1 MLITVGKLN
10 LEFNENI
17 QEMEEQLKE
26 LTRLEEALNNSA
38 HYKLLAGKTQMIGK
52 GKGVTKKERSRKVHT
67 DVIAN
72 QVVKPT
78 ILNVYY
84 KILEVHP
91 VLSSEEFRRM
101 FELNREIAIKRGMVM
116 AKAHDIGHVPF
127 GHCGEKAIS
136 DFMSKVSNPNA
147 MEKKDEAT
155 KSRDISAIIDILKE
169 HRTYFGEEYERN
181 QGHIPYDTAIN
192 VPGFLQISFEH
203 NELSAILLNKMIEKE
218 GINLSDDEVR
228 RLTLGVL
235 GHSTSRT
242 PIELLEGDLIAQI
255 VRVADKVEY
264 INSDYEEISRLIKL
278 DYDIEE
284 DISSYLQMSNEDRLK
299 KTSKDL
305 AEEAVRIGEISE
317 THTTIRRLMR
327 LRKFYEDFI
336 YSLDG
341 AYTDNC
347 LKELLSIVDNP
358 TALREYYLKNKG
370 IEAIYPK
377 DIIVRLKEN
386 RQALNNPPGLTTEQ
400 FQKIRKRILGEQVR
414 FGGVMKGENSDRLYF
429 ITQRVLRILL

>member
-17 QEMEEQLKE
+17 QEMEEQLKG

-38 HYKLLAGKTQMIGK
+38 HYKLLSGKTQMLGK
-52 GKGVTKKERSRKVHT
+52 GKGVTKKERSRRVHT
-67 DVIAN
+67 DAIAYS
-72 QVVKPT
+72 VVKPT
-78 ILNVYY
+78 IVNVYN
-84 KILEVHP
+84 KILDEYP
-91 VLSSEEFRRM
+91 VLSSNEFKRM
-101 FELNREIAIKRGMVM
+101 FELNREIAIKRGIIM

-136 DFMSKVSNPNA
+136 AFMSKVSNPDE
-147 MEKKDEAT
+147 MDKKDEDT
-155 KSRDISAIIDILKE
+155 KKRDICSIIDILKE

-181 QGHIPYDTAIN
+181 QGHIPYDAGIN

-203 NELSAILLNKMIEKE
+203 NELSAILLNKIIEKE
-218 GINLSDDEVR
+218 EINLSAEEVR

-242 PIELLEGDLIAQI
+242 PIELLQGDLIAQI

-264 INSDYEEISRLIKL
+264 VNTDYEEISRLIKL
-278 DYDIEE
+278 DSGIEE
-284 DISSYLQMSNEDRLK
+284 DISTYLQMSNEDRLK
-299 KTSKDL
+299 KTSSDL
-305 AEEAVRIGEISE
+305 AEEAVRIGEVDE
-317 THTTIRRLMR
+317 THTTMRRLMR
-327 LRKFYEDFI
+327 IRKLYEDFI

-341 AYTDNC
+341 SYTDNC
-347 LKELLSIVDNP
+347 LTELLEIVDNP
-358 TALREYYLKNKG
+358 TALKEYYSKNKG

-377 DIIVRLKEN
+377 DILIRLKEN
-386 RQALNNPPGLTTEQ
+386 RQSLKNPQTLTIEQ

-414 FGGVMKGENSDRLYF
+414 FEGVMKGENSDRLYF